1 VIIFEYMKKMI
12 VLVFGL
18 IAFLSFSRS
27 ALASEGTFR
36 MVPPVGGEG
45 RCFASSVFVDGLYRV
60 LVTCRDLRVA
70 VDAEANK
77 YVVWSEV
84 LSSGKRR
91 RMGEIMNG
99 KLMSNV
105 DEKFDRI
112 FVTTERDS
120 YVSKPVGAEV
130 LSGTVELIDFGSTV
144 NARVTPTPTSYKAT
158 TTAKETGTAV
168 VEPMAQ
174 PSRLVSVVTG
184 LGKAILLGFVILLVI
199 VGVMSYLA
207 RRKSL

>member
-91 RMGEIMNG
+91 RLGEVMNG
-99 KLMSNV
+99 KLMANV
-105 DEKFDRI
+105 DEKFDRL
-112 FVTTERDS
+112 FVTVERDS
-120 YVSKPVGAEV
+120 YVSKPVGAEI
-130 LSGTVELIDFGSTV
+130 LSGTVEPIDFGSAV
-144 NARVTPTPTSYKAT
+144 NARVTPTPTSYKAVTVVAET
-158 TTAKETGTAV
+158 TT
-168 VEPMAQ
+168 Q
-174 PSRLVSVVTG
+174 PTRLVSVVTG

>member
-1 VIIFEYMKKMI
+1 MKKI
-12 VLVFGL
+12 VALVLGL
-18 IAFLSFSRS
+18 VAFLSFSKPV
-27 ALASEGTFR
+27 LASEGTFK
-36 MVPPVGGEG
+36 MVPSVGGEG
-45 RCFASSVFVDGLYRV
+45 RCFASSVYVDGMYRV

-99 KLMSNV
+99 KLMASV
-105 DEKFDRI
+105 EERFDRL
-112 FVTTERDS
+112 FLTTERDS
-120 YVSKPVGAEV
+120 YVTKPTGVEL
-130 LSGTVELIDFGSTV
+130 LSGTVESIDFGSTV
-144 NARVTPTPTSYKAT
+144 NAKVTPTPTAYKAAAT
-158 TTAKETGTAV
+158 KETGSAV
-168 VEPMAQ
+168 VEAAAQ
-174 PSRLVSVVTG
+174 PSKLVSVVTG
-184 LGKAILLGFVILLVI
+184 LGKAILIGFVLLLII

>member
-1 VIIFEYMKKMI
+1 MKKMI
-12 VLVFGL
+12 VLVLGL
-18 IAFLSFSRS
+18 IAFLGFVKP
-27 ALASEGTFR
+27 AMASEGTVK
-36 MVPPVGGEG
+36 MIPSVGGEG
-45 RCFASSVFVDGLYRV
+45 RCFASSVYVDGMYRV

-91 RMGEIMNG
+91 RMGEVLNG
-99 KLMSNV
+99 KLMASSE
-105 DEKFDRI
+105 EKFDRL
-112 FVTTERDS
+112 FLTAERDS
-120 YVSKPVGAEV
+120 YVTKPTGADL
-130 LSGTVELIDFGSTV
+130 LSGTVEPIDFGSAV
-144 NARVTPTPTSYKAT
+144 NVKVTPTPTAYKAS
-158 TTAKETGTAV
+158 TTAKETGVGTVA
-168 VEPMAQ
+168 EQGQ

-184 LGKAILLGFVILLVI
+184 LGKAILIGFVLLLVI

>member
-1 VIIFEYMKKMI
+1 MLRSIYMKKMI

-18 IAFLSFSRS
+18 FAFLSFSKP
-27 ALASEGTFR
+27 AMASEGTFK
-36 MVPPVGGEG
+36 MVPRVGGEG
-45 RCFASSVFVDGLYRV
+45 RCFASSVYVDGMYRV

-91 RMGEIMNG
+91 RMGEILNG
-99 KLMSNV
+99 KLMANSE
-105 DEKFDRI
+105 EKFDRL
-112 FVTTERDS
+112 FVTAERDS
-120 YVSKPVGAEV
+120 YLTKPVGVEL
-130 LSGTVELIDFGSTV
+130 LSGTVEPIDFGSAVV
-144 NARVTPTPTSYKAT
+144 NAKVTPTPTVYKA
-158 TTAKETGTAV
+158 V
-168 VEPMAQ
+168 VQEVSTAQ

-184 LGKAILLGFVILLVI
+184 LGKAILIGFVLLLII

>member
-1 VIIFEYMKKMI
+1 MKKMI
-12 VLVFGL
+12 VLVLGL
-18 IAFLSFSRS
+18 IAFLGFVKP
-27 ALASEGTFR
+27 AMASEGTVK
-36 MVPPVGGEG
+36 MIPSVGGEG
-45 RCFASSVFVDGLYRV
+45 RCFASSVYVDGMYRV

-99 KLMSNV
+99 KLMASV
-105 DEKFDRI
+105 EDRFDRL
-112 FVTTERDS
+112 FLTAERDS
-120 YVSKPVGAEV
+120 YVTKPTGADL
-130 LSGTVELIDFGSTV
+130 LSGTVEPIDFGSAV
-144 NARVTPTPTSYKAT
+144 NAKVTPTPTAYKASAT
-158 TTAKETGTAV
+158 TKETGSSVTDQG
-168 VEPMAQ
+168 Q
-174 PSRLVSVVTG
+174 PSKLVSVVTG
-184 LGKAILLGFVILLVI
+184 LGKAILIGFVLLLVI